1 MSAAV
6 SVVVP
11 WRPGCPHRE
20 AAWAHLRGRWEAVG
34 EVVEGRCAGPWVKAD
49 ALADGVSRA
58 SGDLLVFADADVWVD
73 PSEAVAACEV
83 WAVPHLNVHR
93 LSQVSTAE
101 VLAGADWRG
110 LGLDQSNRRDR
121 GPYVGQV
128 GGGVTVIRRDVYEQC
143 PVPRIVGWG
152 QEDEAWSIAMH
163 CLFGAP
169 WRGDLDLVHFWH
181 PPQRRMSRV
190 IGSVEGQRL
199 RKRFRDAQRDP
210 ALMRRLV
217 KEAQCDPTT
226 S

>member
-1 MSAAV
+1 MPKNPHPISPAPPNRVVFQQVPRKAV
-6 SVVVP
+6 RFP
-11 WRPGCPHRE
+11 
-20 AAWAHLRGRWEAVG
+20 
-34 EVVEGRCAGPWVKAD
+34 D
-49 ALADGVSRA
+49 
-58 SGDLLVFADADVWVD
+58 
-73 PSEAVAACEV
+73 
-83 WAVPHLNVHR
+83 
-93 LSQVSTAE
+93 
-101 VLAGADWRG
+101 
-110 LGLDQSNRRDR
+110 RRDR

-210 ALMRRLV
+210 ALMRQLV